1 MSNAVQRITELGI
14 LPVIHVKQAAWA
26 EPLAQ
31 ALIKG
36 GLPAIEVLVRSEGA
50 LAWLAEQG
58 VALREDYRKYD
69 ATGNLS
75 CVYLKDD
82 IAGFAV
88 HIVK

>member
-1 MSNAVQRITELGI
+1 MSNAAQRITELGI

-26 EPLAQ
+26 EPLAW
-31 ALIKG
+31 
-36 GLPAIEVLVRSEGA
+36 LV
-50 LAWLAEQG
+50 EQG

-75 CVYLKDD
+75 CVHLKDD